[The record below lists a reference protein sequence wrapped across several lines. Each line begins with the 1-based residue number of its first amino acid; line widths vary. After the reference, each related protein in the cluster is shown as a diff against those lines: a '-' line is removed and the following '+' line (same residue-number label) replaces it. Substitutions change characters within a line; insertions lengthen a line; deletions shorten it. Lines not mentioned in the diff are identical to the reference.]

1 MIYSG
6 AHSTQSVPCPS
17 QRPQRRTEKELGQD
31 VAFTSKLRAVRR
43 EKGCN
48 LICFINKGIHREKA
62 EGKAFLCILT
72 YSLEITF

>member
-6 AHSTQSVPCPS
+6 AHSTQSVPCSS

-31 VAFTSKLRAVRR
+31 VAFTSTFRAARR

-48 LICFINKGIHREKA
+48 SSALSIKVSTERKRRERLS
-62 EGKAFLCILT
+62 FVSSRT
-72 YSLEITF
+72 V